1 MKAADGSDQVAWR
14 PPGPQSMELDPPG
27 WSRSLLFGLDEF
39 NEIREDMLRTSWR
52 VSKPQTKIINM
63 QKY

>member
-1 MKAADGSDQVAWR
+1 
-14 PPGPQSMELDPPG
+14 MELDPPG
-27 WSRSLLFGLDEF
+27 WSRSLLLGLDEF

-52 VSKPQTKIINM
+52 VFKPRTKIINM